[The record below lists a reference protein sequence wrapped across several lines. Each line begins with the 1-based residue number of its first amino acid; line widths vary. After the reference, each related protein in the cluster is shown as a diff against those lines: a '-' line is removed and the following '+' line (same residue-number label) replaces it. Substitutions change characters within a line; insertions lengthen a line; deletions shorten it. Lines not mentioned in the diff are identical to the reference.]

1 MISQHLDRIGP
12 LS

>member
-12 LS
+12 LD